1 MLVYRELCGM
11 RAHSELHCMAKVVS
25 FCVVCSADA
34 AMIME
39 PHAAAN
45 ATVHALQ
52 TARCMCFAGAA
63 VFCAF
68 SAAATLLV
76 RLLLWAA
83 AGPHMA

>member
-1 MLVYRELCGM
+1 
-11 RAHSELHCMAKVVS
+11 
-25 FCVVCSADA
+25 
-34 AMIME
+34 MIME